1 VHVAFAFLISYLWHS
16 WIQGHPEYGFNFKAL
31 VCHDG
36 VFDATYNCY
45 STDGLFFVS
54 GHVTNLPGYPN
65 CLTADKVQ
73 LRMGWPS
80 LGEGSEG
87 APLQVQPDQLHNKV
101 VDAADIVCIGAF
113 HALKQCAYIR
123 SP

>member
-1 VHVAFAFLISYLWHS
+1 MHVAFTSPIAHLWQS

-45 STDGLFFVS
+45 STDGLFLVS
-54 GHVTNLPGYPN
+54 GHVTHLPGYPN
-65 CLTADKVQ
+65 CLTADKV
-73 LRMGWPS
+73 GWPS

-87 APLQVQPDQLHNKV
+87 APLQAQPDQLHTKV
-101 VDAADIVCIGAF
+101 VDPADIVYIGAF
-113 HALKQCAYIR
+113 HALKHCAYIR